1 MRQPGRG
8 DAAHRRRPIDC
19 FDMAT
24 KQNRVVFSRYP
35 AVACVLSLPDLR
47 CLSVLQILQLADSAL
62 PVGSMAH
69 SLGLEAL
76 VFDEDIEPGVQSC
89 PASLELYLEDSLSES
104 LLFDAVLCREAHTRA
119 LRDAPGVLNDDDT
132 VFDLNQSA
140 SALRVA
146 RESRDASLTLGRRFA
161 ALAAALHPGPA
172 LSRLAGLPELHHSVA
187 FGYTLGTL
195 AIDPDLT
202 VSAFLHQTVLNM
214 ISAAQRLLPLGQIQA
229 SRIAWDLKPAIV
241 EAVNQ
246 SRSLSF
252 STVCS
257 FAHLPDL
264 ASMRHSCLPTRL
276 FIS

>member
-1 MRQPGRG
+1 
-8 DAAHRRRPIDC
+8 
-19 FDMAT
+19 MAT

-35 AVACVLSLPDLR
+35 AVACVLSLPDLH

-69 SLGLEAL
+69 SFGLEAL
-76 VFDEDIEPGVQSC
+76 VFDEDIEPGVQTC

-119 LRDAPGVLNDDDT
+119 LRDAPGVLTGVLNDDDPI
-132 VFDLNQSA
+132 FDLNQSA

-195 AIDPDLT
+195 AIDPELT
-202 VSAFLHQTVLNM
+202 VSAFLHQTVLNI

-229 SRIAWDLKPAIV
+229 SRIAWDLKPAILD
-241 EAVNQ
+241 AVNQ